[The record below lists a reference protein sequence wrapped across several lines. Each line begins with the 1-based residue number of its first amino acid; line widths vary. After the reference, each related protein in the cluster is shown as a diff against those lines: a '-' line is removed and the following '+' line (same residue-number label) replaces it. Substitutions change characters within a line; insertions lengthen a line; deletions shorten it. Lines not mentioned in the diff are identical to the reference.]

1 MTQKN
6 LAYDHPAYL
15 VRQMAPMGQNV
26 AAASP
31 VNKFV
36 AFTSMQM
43 FGVAAALITAGTST
57 VTAFNGTGTHVAI
70 NGDSFN
76 VVHVFAGNGVAASTA
91 THGPFSLSF
100 GSGTG
105 TMTAGVWTSVPLSG
119 AGVTGAVQAGTNT
132 STGGVTLNQGDQ
144 VSIVRGADATAV
156 SMYNIEVGILPL
168 ANVTA

>member
-6 LAYDHPAYL
+6 LAYDHPAYI
-15 VRQMAPMGQNV
+15 VRQMASMGQNV

-31 VNKFV
+31 ISKFV
-36 AFTSMQM
+36 AYTSMQM
-43 FGVAAALITAGTST
+43 FGVAAALVTAGTAT
-57 VTAFNGTGTHVAI
+57 VTAFNGTGTVVAI

-76 VVHVFAGNGVAASTA
+76 VVHVFAGNGAAVSTA

-105 TMTAGVWTSVPLSG
+105 TMTAGVWTSIPLSG
-119 AGVTGAVQAGTNT
+119 TGVTGVVQAGTNT
-132 STGGVTLNQGDQ
+132 STGGVTLNPGDQ
-144 VSIVRGADATAV
+144 VSIVRGSDATAV
-156 SMYNIEVGILPL
+156 SMYSIEVGVAPL